1 MSKPKTVTRNT
12 PRTVNV
18 GFRRLSRN
26 MFLASVGIAF
36 TAGMLLGILLPVYM
50 FRFSPNPEVSVSR
63 QVDQQLD
70 RLEPLTQIQSV
81 TQASVVPSP
90 VESDEIPEFLRP
102 SDLERAGE
110 SHKGVLRNEVKEGQA
125 SQGDMFH
132 SLTTS
137 RLALTNDFLRQGQ
150 VAATG
155 RKVSTPL
162 AYFGH
167 VVPSEQSLKSAD
179 GSLYFPKR
187 KLNSETEGATNQ
199 GFRAVVGVENTKL
212 YGSFAAKGNI
222 IQDRQTTITL
232 PPRPRWLSVNRKNR
246 INISSNSIDDI
257 LPVYTTHPSF
267 PVTPIPLRN
276 QGFLRS
282 NNDPETRE
290 IANIV
295 NGIYWAEELERII
308 PNGFSDGVDSWCE
321 FVNKTKVV
329 KISEGCGRMQNRLVT
344 FDNGN
349 KSCCRYRQNNDQI
362 QGEIFS
368 FYLSRLL
375 KIGNLPPSV
384 LALIRGQEWQWEH
397 VQSQLHLAQWNAEKP
412 VVLTKF
418 VDSLMPAFI
427 PSAFRDKHRQ
437 LYPVAED
444 LFNKTVAELV
454 ELAQWS
460 DLIVFDYL
468 TANLDRV
475 VNNMYNEQWNPEMM
489 NSPTHNLAKHKQ
501 SGLLVFLDNESGLL
515 HGYRLLEKYE
525 HFHRSLLDSLCVFR
539 RRTAQSIVEL
549 HRTKNTGELLKLSF
563 LKYNPSL
570 VDWLPFLPERSLKTL
585 TNRINTVYNQ
595 IQKCEAMFN

>member
-1 MSKPKTVTRNT
+1 MLKPKTVTRNT

-26 MFLASVGIAF
+26 MFLASVAIAF
-36 TAGMLLGILLPVYM
+36 TAGMLLGILVPVCI
-50 FRFSPNPEVSVSR
+50 FRFSLNPSDKV
-63 QVDQQLD
+63 
-70 RLEPLTQIQSV
+70 EPLTQSQSV
-81 TQASVVPSP
+81 TLPSVVPRP
-90 VESDEIPEFLRP
+90 VESDEISEFLRP
-102 SDLERAGE
+102 SDLAGAGE
-110 SHKGVLRNEVKEGQA
+110 SQKGDLRTDVKEGQA
-125 SQGDMFH
+125 TQGDMFH
-132 SLTTS
+132 LLTTS
-137 RLALTNDFLRQGQ
+137 RLALTNDFLRQGH

-162 AYFGH
+162 AYFGR
-167 VVPSEQSLKSAD
+167 VDPSEHSRKSTDQSLYLS
-179 GSLYFPKR
+179 KR
-187 KLNSETEGATNQ
+187 KFNSEIQGTNNPDVNQ
-199 GFRAVVGVENTKL
+199 DLGVIVGVESAEL
-212 YGSFAAKGNI
+212 YGSFATKGYT
-222 IQDRQTTITL
+222 IQDRHTTTTL
-232 PPRPRWLSVNRKNR
+232 PPRLRWLSVNRKDVV
-246 INISSNSIDDI
+246 NISSNSVDDI
-257 LPVYTTHPSF
+257 LPVYTTHVRF
-267 PVTPIPLRN
+267 PVTPIALQN
-276 QGFLRS
+276 QGFLKS
-282 NNDPETRE
+282 NNNPEPRE

-295 NGIYWAEELERII
+295 NGIYWAEELERIL
-308 PNGFSDGVDSWCE
+308 PNGFSDGVESWCE
-321 FVNKTKVV
+321 FVNKTKIV

-397 VQSQLHLAQWNAEKP
+397 VRSQLHLAQWNAEKP

-418 VDSLMPAFI
+418 VDNLMPAFI

-437 LYPVAED
+437 LYPVAGD
-444 LFNKTVAELV
+444 IFNKTVAELV

-539 RRTAQSIVEL
+539 RRTAQSIAEL

-563 LKYNPSL
+563 LKYNPGL
-570 VDWLPFLPERSLKTL
+570 VDWLPFLPERSLKIL
-585 TNRINTVYNQ
+585 KNRISTVYDQ